1 MKKHILT
8 GTIFFVLAF
17 TIASCKKETRYV
29 YTVQQQELYESSSEK
44 RNEKTT
50 LQFITIAYSD
60 LFNSNITNSEL
71 SKLDI
76 AYQAFGDRKVLADL
90 IVKNLLERGGALV
103 PANSAMRADIP
114 EFVNGAYLRFFN
126 RKPTE
131 FEAWKVKDL
140 IEKNADVTAKMVY
153 YSLMT
158 SEEYRYY

>member
-1 MKKHILT
+1 MKNTRLSFMLFAI
-8 GTIFFVLAF
+8 VLLLY
-17 TIASCKKETRYV
+17 SCKKETRYV
-29 YTVQQQELYESSSEK
+29 YTVQQQELYETSAEK

-60 LFNSNITNSEL
+60 LFNSNITNNEL
-71 SKLDI
+71 NKLDI
-76 AYQAFGDRKVLADL
+76 AYQAFGDRKVLGDL
-90 IVKNLLERGGALV
+90 IVKNLLERSGALL
-103 PANSAMRADIP
+103 PTNNAMRADIP

-131 FEAWKVKDL
+131 FEAWKMKDL
-140 IEKNADVTAKMVY
+140 IEKNVDITAKMVY